1 MKYKDFLKTAL
12 FKDADVVLIQ
22 DRNGNDADIA
32 DYRKI
37 RNKEILSHETNIVD
51 NLVYETLVI
60 DFEKL

>member
-1 MKYKDFLKTAL
+1 MKYKDFLNTAL
-12 FKDADVVLIQ
+12 FRDADIVLIQ

-32 DYRKI
+32 DYRKV

-51 NLVYETLVI
+51 DLVYETLVI

>member
-12 FKDADVVLIQ
+12 FKDADIVLIQ

-32 DYRKI
+32 DYRKV